1 MATGNRRTG
10 SRGNTARS
18 NWRPALTRLSRQMER
33 TFRQETTALRRRLVQ
48 EFRIEG
54 ARIAGRT
61 G

>member
-1 MATGNRRTG
+1 
-10 SRGNTARS
+10 
-18 NWRPALTRLSRQMER
+18 MER